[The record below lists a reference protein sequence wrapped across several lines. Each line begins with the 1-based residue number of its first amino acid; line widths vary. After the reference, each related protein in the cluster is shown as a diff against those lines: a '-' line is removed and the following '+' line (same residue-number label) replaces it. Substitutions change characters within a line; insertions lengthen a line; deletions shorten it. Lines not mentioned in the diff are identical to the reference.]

1 MISYL
6 NINYNNDVGH
16 IRQQIEL
23 LTIYLYMW
31 YEVIISLNLFKT
43 DF

>member
-1 MISYL
+1 MTSYL

-23 LTIYLYMW
+23 LTIYLY
-31 YEVIISLNLFKT
+31 I
-43 DF
+43 